1 MSSFTDNVLINNQ
14 EMVKVSSAEKTL
26 IEFCRGLEW
35 GEVTVKVKNGQPVML
50 TSPLKDVKLD

>member
-1 MSSFTDNVLINNQ
+1 
-14 EMVKVSSAEKTL
+14 MVKVSSAEKTL

-50 TSPLKDVKLD
+50 TSPLKNVKLD